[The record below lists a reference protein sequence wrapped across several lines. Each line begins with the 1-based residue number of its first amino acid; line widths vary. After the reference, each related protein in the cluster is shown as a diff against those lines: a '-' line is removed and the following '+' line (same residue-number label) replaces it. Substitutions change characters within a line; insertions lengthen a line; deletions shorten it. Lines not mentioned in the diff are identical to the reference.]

1 MIAVEINRY
10 CEDVSGR
17 ANDASL
23 TALIQD
29 YLLEFCINRAGG
41 SGCLLSLE
49 LRSCGVL
56 NQNDRMERAIL
67 LALALATLR
76 CGDMESPITRQLF
89 DDPSS

>member
-10 CEDVSGR
+10 CEDVSDR

-29 YLLEFCINRAGG
+29 HLLESCINRVWG
-41 SGCLLSLE
+41 SGCLLLLE
-49 LRSCGVL
+49 LRSYGVL

-76 CGDMESPITRQLF
+76 WVDMESPITRQLF
-89 DDPSS
+89 ADPST